1 MRLLRTIAT
10 LTLLL
15 AEAALWPA
23 GASAQEINFDQIN
36 KFESLGTGTLHVG
49 APPKA
54 IIDESERHVVIL
66 TIWDADAETK
76 VYWRSPD
83 GNDSRT
89 TIIPG
94 KGIQTFQ
101 TAGEFKL
108 EAIGEPDREVNYGYV
123 LLGLR
128 SRGGTLKSRCPSSGR
143 YLTLIR
149 HQPMSARMSA
159 FGGTP

>member
-1 MRLLRTIAT
+1 MVIFQRTMRLLRTIAT
-10 LTLLL
+10 LTF
-15 AEAALWPA
+15 AGAALWPA

-36 KFESLGTGTLHVG
+36 KFKSLGTGTLHVG

-54 IIDESERHVVIL
+54 IIDDSERHVVIL

-101 TAGEFKL
+101 IAGEFKL
-108 EAIGEPDREVNYGYV
+108 EAIGEPNREVNYGYV

-128 SRGGTLKSRCPSSGR
+128 S
-143 YLTLIR
+143 
-149 HQPMSARMSA
+149 H
-159 FGGTP
+159 

>member
-1 MRLLRTIAT
+1 MVIFQRTLRLLRTIAT
-10 LTLLL
+10 LTF
-15 AEAALWPA
+15 AGAALWPA

-54 IIDESERHVVIL
+54 IIDDSERHVVIL

-76 VYWRSPD
+76 VYWRSLD
-83 GNDSRT
+83 GNAPKT
-89 TIIPG
+89 TMIPG

-101 TAGEFKL
+101 TAGEFRL
-108 EAIGEPDREVNYGYV
+108 EAVGESNREVQYGYV

-128 SRGGTLKSRCPSSGR
+128 K
-143 YLTLIR
+143 
-149 HQPMSARMSA
+149 
-159 FGGTP
+159 